1 MFQSYGG
8 EYLLDESNRTSSSAV
23 GRGLHVAAN
32 TLFVT
37 DTGHLEIVK
46 TGEDFSPNGDEL
58 GFSFLIKHKG
68 MIEYRMYRKLFTVM
82 NKVQVLNQPGSIV
95 TDNPRFP

>member
-46 TGEDFSPNGDEL
+46 TGEDF
-58 GFSFLIKHKG
+58 
-68 MIEYRMYRKLFTVM
+68 
-82 NKVQVLNQPGSIV
+82 
-95 TDNPRFP
+95 FPKW

>member
-1 MFQSYGG
+1 M
-8 EYLLDESNRTSSSAV
+8 LDESNRTRSSAV

-68 MIEYRMYRKLFTVM
+68 MIENRLYRFLDFALPCAVISRW
-82 NKVQVLNQPGSIV
+82 KVASKP
-95 TDNPRFP
+95 

>member
-1 MFQSYGG
+1 M
-8 EYLLDESNRTSSSAV
+8 LDESNRTRSSAV

-68 MIEYRMYRKLFTVM
+68 MITEM
-82 NKVQVLNQPGSIV
+82 NKVQVLNQLGSIV

>member
-1 MFQSYGG
+1 M
-8 EYLLDESNRTSSSAV
+8 LDESNRTRSSAV

-46 TGEDFSPNGDEL
+46 NGEDFSPNGDEL
-58 GFSFLIKHKG
+58 GFSFFIKHKG
-68 MIEYRMYRKLFTVM
+68 MIENRLYRQLITEM
-82 NKVQVLNQPGSIV
+82 NKVQVLN
-95 TDNPRFP
+95 

>member
-1 MFQSYGG
+1 M
-8 EYLLDESNRTSSSAV
+8 LDESNRTRSSAV

-46 TGEDFSPNGDEL
+46 TGEDFSPNGDKL
-58 GFSFLIKHKG
+58 GFSFFIKHKG
-68 MIEYRMYRKLFTVM
+68 MIENRLYRQLITEM
-82 NKVQVLNQPGSIV
+82 NKVQVLN
-95 TDNPRFP
+95 